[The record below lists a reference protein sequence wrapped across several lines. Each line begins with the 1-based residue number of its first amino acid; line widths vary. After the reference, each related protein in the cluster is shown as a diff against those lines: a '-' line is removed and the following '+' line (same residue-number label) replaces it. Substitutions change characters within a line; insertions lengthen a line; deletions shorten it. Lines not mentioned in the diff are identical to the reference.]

1 MMSDPDTPEPD
12 ETAPAADSNAAS
24 ESAPEP
30 TKPLASKP
38 ASDAPPS
45 DPAVDDSSA
54 ARRSAERSRRRGFR
68 RGGSDKNR
76 VLRSHDGAMVT
87 MEDVRKVYTG
97 GTVALDGVSIDVKDG
112 EFAFIVGQSG
122 SGKSTFIRLLTK
134 ELEATDGRIVVG
146 GRDLTKMRPRKVP
159 ELRRAIGCVFQD
171 YKLLPERNAYQN
183 VAYAMQVI
191 GAPSKEIKRSVP
203 DVLELVGLEEK
214 GTRMPG
220 ELSGGEQQRVSIA
233 RAVVNQPSLLIADEP
248 TGNLDPE
255 TSAGIMQVLY
265 RINQAGTT
273 VLMATHDRDLVNR
286 MEMRVVELAE
296 GKIVRDQKR
305 ARYAPSEE

>member
-1 MMSDPDTPEPD
+1 MTSDSATPDPDQ
-12 ETAPAADSNAAS
+12 TAPAADSGSSPPAAE
-24 ESAPEP
+24 ES
-30 TKPLASKP
+30 T
-38 ASDAPPS
+38 
-45 DPAVDDSSA
+45 A
-54 ARRSAERSRRRGFR
+54 AARSAERLSRRGFT
-68 RGGSDKNR
+68 RGGHDEKR

-87 MEDVRKVYTG
+87 MDEARQVYNND
-97 GTVALDGVSIDVKDG
+97 TVALDGVSIDVKDG
-112 EFAFIVGQSG
+112 EFVFIVGQSG

-134 ELEATDGRIVVG
+134 ELEASGGRIIVG
-146 GRDLTKMRPRKVP
+146 GRDLTKMRARNVP
-159 ELRRAIGCVFQD
+159 DLRRAIGCVFQD

-191 GAPSKEIKRSVP
+191 GSSPKAIKRAVP
-203 DVLELVGLEEK
+203 EVLALVGLEEK
-214 GTRMPG
+214 GSRMPG

-273 VLMATHDRDLVNR
+273 VLMATHDRELVDR
-286 MEMRVVELAE
+286 MEMRVVELE
-296 GKIVRDQKR
+296 DGKVVRDQRR
-305 ARYAPSEE
+305 ARYRTDNA

>member
-1 MMSDPDTPEPD
+1 MTSDTHTGGPEGPAPDDGSAE
-12 ETAPAADSNAAS
+12 PAADAAAG
-24 ESAPEP
+24 E
-30 TKPLASKP
+30 
-38 ASDAPPS
+38 
-45 DPAVDDSSA
+45 SSA
-54 ARRSAERSRRRGFR
+54 ARRSAARLRRRGFT
-68 RGGSDKNR
+68 RGGSDEKR
-76 VLRSHDGAMVT
+76 LLRSHDGAMVT
-87 MEDVRKVYTG
+87 MEGVTKVYNG
-97 GTVALDGVSIDVKDG
+97 GTVALDGVTIDVRDG
-112 EFAFIVGQSG
+112 EFVFLVGQSG

-146 GRDLTKMRPRKVP
+146 GRDLTKMRRRNVP
-159 ELRRAIGCVFQD
+159 DLRRAIGCVFQD

-191 GAPSKEIKRSVP
+191 GAPPKAIKRAVP
-203 DVLELVGLEEK
+203 EVLALVGLDEK

-273 VLMATHDRDLVNR
+273 VLMATHDRDLVDR
-286 MEMRVVELAE
+286 MEMRVVELE
-296 GKIVRDQKR
+296 DGKIVRDQR
-305 ARYAPSEE
+305 QARYRTGEDAPPANG